1 MLKSV
6 AEKRARESGCGKG
19 RVERSLSS
27 ESSSLKEGGKE
38 GEVVWWEGRRVFVR
52 RSAKMEEDMVGH
64 VVVEG
69 ASITR

>member
-1 MLKSV
+1 V
-6 AEKRARESGCGKG
+6 VEKRARESGCGKG

-27 ESSSLKEGGKE
+27 SESSSLKEGEKE